1 MCLIAGSV
9 PRTLATERPLRSPA
23 PKAVESAYAPDKFP
37 QSFSGISFPAGSRL
51 ASAPSEAT
59 SAPTGRAALFRAD
72 DIISNVYFPYT
83 GIMSIIVGVSSG
95 QFVEAGMLGRNS
107 VVGTGA
113 ALDGPSA
120 LNTAI
125 AQVESTG

>member
-1 MCLIAGSV
+1 
-9 PRTLATERPLRSPA
+9 
-23 PKAVESAYAPDKFP
+23 
-37 QSFSGISFPAGSRL
+37 
-51 ASAPSEAT
+51 
-59 SAPTGRAALFRAD
+59 
-72 DIISNVYFPYT
+72 
-83 GIMSIIVGVSSG
+83 MSIIVGVSSG

-125 AQVESTG
+125 AQVESTGMGAADVLKGLASKSEALRIALVHHEHALSAQTQQVAACNALHELEERLSRWLLQSRVSIGFQI